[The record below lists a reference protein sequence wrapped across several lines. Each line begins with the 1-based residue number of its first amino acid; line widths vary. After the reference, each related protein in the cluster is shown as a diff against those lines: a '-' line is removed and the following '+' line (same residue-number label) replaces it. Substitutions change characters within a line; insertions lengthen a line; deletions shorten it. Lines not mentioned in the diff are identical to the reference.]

1 MALFSRTKS
10 PTTVDEALAGF
21 ATLKQQLIDVVAL
34 HIARRNEGQ
43 KRIVDA
49 KAYAEEV
56 EKTETAA
63 ILAADAEIRRAENAE
78 AMIAKLLGEPDQET
92 LRTEQAS
99 AHA

>member
-21 ATLKQQLIDVVAL
+21 ATLKQQLIDVVAIQ
-34 HIARRNEGQ
+34 IARRNEGQ

-63 ILAADAEIRRAENAE
+63 IIAADAEICRAENAE
-78 AMIAKLLGEPDQET
+78 AIIAKLLGETDQEN
-92 LRTEQAS
+92 A
-99 AHA
+99 